1 MCVWAVFAQRGSY
14 FFFTG
19 ATKILRPLIFFLKV
33 PPKNAPFGFFCSK
46 DADKNLQVQ
55 IPGILVCVCVWG
67 GGGMECPRK
76 KRNPGNNAESVA

>member
-67 GGGMECPRK
+67 GGGDGMSQEEEKPWKQC
-76 KRNPGNNAESVA
+76 